1 MAYERIN
8 WQNGE
13 SGNTPLNANNLNRMD
28 MTLEEHDQKIGDHD
42 YEIEN
47 LKTGEQGI
55 TEELNKKMDRINPQG
70 SGTFSIPAVNA
81 DNITA
86 QTVETD
92 EIKVTKVG
100 SKGGTAPVVFDNDIL
115 VNGITTPIGSLASS
129 ASAKAE
135 SAERIANEAD
145 REAGT
150 ARTIASTAYSRV
162 QENIFR
168 TDKLEGIVGGGVGES
183 IPQYT
188 YYNGKYLRPDGEIAN
203 YNDSARVIEFEI
215 NKNSD
220 SGCNVIFKNVDLIP
234 TDASILCGFYN
245 AAGILLG
252 EEMRGLIIMADFDE
266 DTGKM
271 TRQYISYCVVPAPYY
286 AKYVRI
292 SGIANGA
299 VDIAIQNT
307 LSDAVAEL
315 QSRSTSALVLTNPS
329 PLPAT
334 DGKKILGIDALGKSW
349 QDIINFEQGT
359 LISEAAG
366 KTYEQ
371 AKQDRTDRIRFDN
384 VCESTAGNM
393 ITVTVESSYEAMVKT
408 FDSNKIYVGTTGWGA
423 SVSMATSNYYVII
436 LRKAAGGNIVP
447 ADASSANIVVTGA
460 KGFKPTPA
468 TPIPI
473 TDANP
478 EVIAIGKNLFD
489 GENITSGKY
498 IGDDGSIG
506 NDNPSGYTDLITVTP
521 NTTYTFSALSGG
533 GGRKRIHAYD
543 SNGNWIR
550 LLGSVL
556 APSRGTAMS
565 LTVTTPSNAKY
576 IRLSYSYNNAYE
588 GGANND
594 KNVQIEVGATVSAYE
609 TYQSNSASLPFDP
622 ESAGSAANELIVYED
637 GTGKIIKRIG
647 TYTFSGNE
655 QFSYTESWGF
665 RHAFTLSEL
674 GSKIKPI
681 ATNDSYGN
689 LMHPNF
695 YISTRNA
702 TQVKADE
709 GMMAQ
714 NTANQIFF
722 CTNAYSDAKDFA
734 DAIKGTTLIYEM
746 RTPIE
751 IPLTAEEV
759 AAVRQLMTY
768 KGTTIIESEMDVV
781 SVTYS
786 GDIKAYIDY
795 RIDQIINP
803 TALNEVAPM
812 NLDETEE

>member
-13 SGNTPLNANNLNRMD
+13 VGNTPLNANNLNRMD
-28 MTLEEHDQKIGDHD
+28 MAIEEHDQKIGDHD

-47 LKTGEQGI
+47 LKTGAQGI
-55 TEELNKKMDRINPQG
+55 TEEINKKMDRINPQG
-70 SGTFSIPAVNA
+70 SGTLSIPAVNA

-86 QTVETD
+86 QIVEAD
-92 EIKVTKVG
+92 EIKVAKVG

-135 SAERIANEAD
+135 SAERTANEAD

-188 YYNGKYLRPDGEIAN
+188 YYDGKYLRPDGEIAN

-234 TDASILCGFYN
+234 TEFSILCGFYN
-245 AAGILLG
+245 AAGILLA
-252 EEMRGLIIMADFDE
+252 EEMRGLIVTTDFDE

-271 TRQYISYCVVPAPYY
+271 TRQYISSCVVPAPYY

-292 SGIANGA
+292 SGIANGV

-315 QSRSTSALVLTNPS
+315 QSRSSSSLVLTNPS

-334 DGKKILGIDALGKSW
+334 DGKKILGIDAKGKSE
-349 QDIINFEQGT
+349 QKTTQTLATVSGALANYQGYPINQNVTAQSNRCISDVIWLGSGTTFTVSSGFE
-359 LISEAAG
+359 LFICYANAE
-366 KTYEQ
+366 
-371 AKQDRTDRIRFDN
+371 D
-384 VCESTAGNM
+384 GN
-393 ITVTVESSYEAMVKT
+393 INSVES
-408 FDSNKIYVGTTGWGA
+408 WGA
-423 SVSMATSNYYVII
+423 IKTSKDAYCRIVVRKTDGSNITPSSFTLTATSI
-436 LRKAAGGNIVP
+436 
-447 ADASSANIVVTGA
+447 
-460 KGFKPTPA
+460 PTP
-468 TPIPI
+468 TSPIPI
-473 TDANP
+473 VDASG
-478 EVIAIGKNLFD
+478 EVVAIGKNLFD
-489 GENITSGKY
+489 KDNAQELKFGIGTVSSSGTG
-498 IGDDGSIG
+498 ILVAI
-506 NDNPSGYTDLITVTP
+506 PSNEKRFLLAIPCKP
-521 NTTYTFSALSGG
+521 NTTYTIS
-533 GGRKRIHAYD
+533 KD
-543 SNGNWIR
+543 VSNYCACGFTDVFPANNVPYYNMNSNR
-550 LLGSVL
+550 NTYN
-556 APSRGTAMS
+556 A
-565 LTVTTPSNAKY
+565 TVTSSATSKFLIIYPGLNAQY
-576 IRLSYSYNNAYE
+576 ESGITYEMIVNALMVE
-588 GGANND
+588 
-594 KNVQIEVGATVSAYE
+594 EGATVSPYE
-609 TYQSNSASLPFDP
+609 PYRSNSVSLLFDP
-622 ESAGSAANELIVYED
+622 ESVGSVANEFIVNED
-637 GTGKIIKRIG
+637 GSGKIVQRVHSKEFNGTENWTTRTTSSGWKLFELENAMPNSSMAHDSNSALVMSNQYSAKVTLDMNNTIRVLGGGKIG
-647 TYTFSGNE
+647 LRDDSVADLATFKSRMASN
-655 QFSYTESWGF
+655 
-665 RHAFTLSEL
+665 
-674 GSKIKPI
+674 
-681 ATNDSYGN
+681 N
-689 LMHPNF
+689 LVV
-695 YISTRNA
+695 YCDLA
-702 TQVKADE
+702 
-709 GMMAQ
+709 
-714 NTANQIFF
+714 
-722 CTNAYSDAKDFA
+722 
-734 DAIKGTTLIYEM
+734 
-746 RTPIE
+746 TPIE
-751 IPLTAEEV
+751 KTLTADEV

-768 KGTTIIESEMDVV
+768 KGTTTIESEMDVV

>member
-70 SGTFSIPAVNA
+70 SGTLSIPAVNA
-81 DNITA
+81 DNINA
-86 QTVETD
+86 QTVEAD

-150 ARTIASTAYSRV
+150 AKTTASTAYSRV

-188 YYNGKYLRPDGEIAN
+188 YYDGKYLRPDGEIAN

-220 SGCNVIFKNVDLIP
+220 SGCNIIFKNVDLIP
-234 TDASILCGFYN
+234 TEFSILCGFYN
-245 AAGILLG
+245 AAGILLA
-252 EEMRGLIIMADFDE
+252 EEMRGLIVTTDFDE

-271 TRQYISYCVVPAPYY
+271 TRQYISNCVVPAPYY

-292 SGIANGA
+292 SGIANGV

-315 QSRSTSALVLTNPS
+315 QSRSSSSLVLTNPS

-349 QDIINFEQGT
+349 QDGT
-359 LISEAAG
+359 
-366 KTYEQ
+366 
-371 AKQDRTDRIRFDN
+371 
-384 VCESTAGNM
+384 
-393 ITVTVESSYEAMVKT
+393 
-408 FDSNKIYVGTTGWGA
+408 
-423 SVSMATSNYYVII
+423 
-436 LRKAAGGNIVP
+436 
-447 ADASSANIVVTGA
+447 
-460 KGFKPTPA
+460 PTPENV
-468 TPIPI
+468 IPI

-478 EVIAIGKNLFD
+478 EVIAIGKNLLD
-489 GENITSGKY
+489 VSKNTDKRI
-498 IGDDGSIG
+498 ILDNGSINT
-506 NDNPSGYTDLITVTP
+506 NDSACASDFIELKNGQ
-521 NTTYTFSALSGG
+521 YTFTSKKTTNNGTVYI
-533 GGRKRIHAYD
+533 RVHAYD
-543 SNGNWIR
+543 ADKNWMQMIFKSTNAYTASGNY
-550 LLGSVL
+550 S
-556 APSRGTAMS
+556 GTFTMP
-565 LTVTTPSNAKY
+565 TNAKY
-576 IRLSYSYNNAYE
+576 IRICWYRDYADSQLELGTTATSY
-588 GGANND
+588 
-594 KNVQIEVGATVSAYE
+594 IP
-609 TYQSNSASLPFDP
+609 YQSNSVSLPFEP
-622 ESAGSAANELIVYED
+622 KSVGSVANEFIINED
-637 GTGKIIKRIG
+637 GTGKIVQRVHSKEFNG
-647 TYTFSGNE
+647 
-655 QFSYTESWGF
+655 TESWTTRTTSSGWKLF
-665 RHAFTLSEL
+665 ELENAMPNSSMAHDSNSALVMSNQYSAKVTLDANNTIRVL
-674 GSKIKPI
+674 GGGKIGLRDDSVADL
-681 ATNDSYGN
+681 ATFKSRMASNN
-689 LMHPNF
+689 LVV
-695 YISTRNA
+695 YCDLA
-702 TQVKADE
+702 
-709 GMMAQ
+709 
-714 NTANQIFF
+714 
-722 CTNAYSDAKDFA
+722 
-734 DAIKGTTLIYEM
+734 
-746 RTPIE
+746 TPIE
-751 IPLTAEEV
+751 KTLTADEV

-768 KGTTIIESEMDVV
+768 KGTTTIESEMDVK

-786 GDIKAYIDY
+786 GDVKAYVDGFHTYSTTPTICGYEEDGTPIYKVKIRTTTPSSPNTDKFVDYDISNIKIKRLDGTIDTSTY
-795 RIDQIINP
+795 VFPINFFFSTTYNATAYVVNARGIALRVGSSDYTNKPCEIIIEYTLKNS
-803 TALNEVAPM
+803 APAAASVLS
-812 NLDETEE
+812 LDETEE